1 MFESMDFMTCISFY
15 LAKASTLKSCLLSPC
30 PGADVDSKRM
40 VPDSFLDPIAIGV
53 EATDPAKAQIAGRG
67 RGDTQEEVRLDAQ
80 EEDRHHD
87 AQEVGTPRMIVSAV
101 RSRKLSA
108 ATRKLG
114 AGAVTA
120 RNGSKRIANKIAFSK
135 PKLKTLRKGPK
146 CPKIAAECVR
156 AGSEVIEEQDGY
168 YDGSDIVDT
177 DPVVY
182 RMEESK
188 EDEEIGNNY
197 DYEGE
202 EVTKVANP
210 FAMKSQR
217 LHPRW
222 PSVPACALVCTQR
235 QDTTRGEFCSA
246 GWCELELSRLHV
258 RSRPSTPLRH
268 CSHNEC
274 RKTDPAETVRSVECV
289 RR

>member
-1 MFESMDFMTCISFY
+1 MFVSMDLDLCFIY

-30 PGADVDSKRM
+30 PGVDVVNKRM

-67 RGDTQEEVRLDAQ
+67 RGDTQEDRLDAQ

-135 PKLKTLRKGPK
+135 LKTIRKGPK
-146 CPKIAAECVR
+146 GPKIAAECVR

-222 PSVPACALVCTQR
+222 PSVPAFAHVCTQH
-235 QDTTRGEFCSA
+235 QDARGAFCSA
-246 GWCELELSRLHV
+246 GRCEPEISRLQHQD
-258 RSRPSTPLRH
+258 PASTPLRH

>member
-1 MFESMDFMTCISFY
+1 
-15 LAKASTLKSCLLSPC
+15 
-30 PGADVDSKRM
+30 M

-67 RGDTQEEVRLDAQ
+67 RGDTQEDRLDAQ

-135 PKLKTLRKGPK
+135 LKTKRKGPK
-146 CPKIAAECVR
+146 GPKIAAECVR
-156 AGSEVIEEQDGY
+156 AGCEVMKEQDGY
-168 YDGSDIVDT
+168 YDGFDIVDT

-222 PSVPACALVCTQR
+222 PSVPACAH
-235 QDTTRGEFCSA
+235 
-246 GWCELELSRLHV
+246 RLHTAPGYTRSV
-258 RSRPSTPLRH
+258 LLCWLVAARVQSAARSRPSTPLRH